1 MLKKDFIYST
11 TKWLLFLNVFM
22 AESVFRI
29 RDYAEKSI
37 DFQVVLK
44 LGIWGLSFAFCVF
57 YYRLWA
63 KKLLQI
69 DNIFQVLLLLLI
81 VISCFYAPNTV
92 YSLASA
98 FSLIA
103 VLFMLLMASAV
114 LTKQELLRQII
125 FGCTLVI
132 TASIAVYFIVP
143 DFGQMKEWVNGALV
157 SSGRLSGI
165 TGTANACGYISA
177 MALLAL
183 YYYRKHLSRL
193 TLTYWL
199 FVAINLA
206 GLMMSNSRT
215 AMAALVL
222 SILIASIISAT
233 PARVAGFFLCACIAL
248 LALATIDIETVFQMI
263 SRSGDASEIM
273 SGTGR
278 TAIWSAVFDLISQ
291 RPLFGWGYAASNT
304 LIPAATADVGFTANH
319 AHNAFLQVALSIG
332 YVGLTL
338 FIAMLLVKVY
348 FSFKS
353 REQLNIAFIFFLLI
367 DGLTEPIAFQGPATT
382 TTLVLATVLAL
393 NYRHKHGTKTHYPSY
408 K

>member
-1 MLKKDFIYST
+1 
-11 TKWLLFLNVFM
+11 M

-37 DFQVVLK
+37 DFQVILK
-44 LGIWGLSFAFCVF
+44 LGIWGMSFAFCVF

-81 VISCFYAPNTV
+81 VISCFYAPNTL

-103 VLFMLLMASAV
+103 VLFMLLMSSSV
-114 LTKQELLRQII
+114 LTNQELLRQII
-125 FGCTLVI
+125 LGCTLVI
-132 TASIAVYFIVP
+132 AASIAVYFINP
-143 DFGQMKEWVNGALV
+143 DFGQMKEWVNGTLV

-165 TGTANACGYISA
+165 TGTANACGYIAA

-193 TLTYWL
+193 GISYWL
-199 FVAINLA
+199 CITINLA
-206 GLMMSNSRT
+206 GLLMSNSRT
-215 AMAALVL
+215 AIAALIL
-222 SILIASIISAT
+222 SLLIASIITAT
-233 PARVAGFFLCACIAL
+233 TARLAGIFLCICIAL
-248 LALATIDIETVFQMI
+248 IALASLDMESVFQML
-263 SRSGDASEIM
+263 SRSGDANEIM

-278 TAIWSAVFDLISQ
+278 TAIWATVADLISQ

-304 LIPAATADVGFTANH
+304 LIPSATADVGFTANH

-393 NYRHKHGTKTHYPSY
+393 NYRHSHATKTHYPSY